1 MSRVMRKVLLLMAVL
16 SLLLTGCDHLDDGD
30 GGQINDVLLGEW
42 AFSYSIRSDEDPGF
56 EFDYK
61 TVVFNA
67 DKTCSLL
74 FVDGYE
80 LQLDD
85 EGQPLVDVAG
95 DEILVPRMGEL
106 HGTYVASAT
115 MIRIVSYDIGNE
127 ERVMLWRVVSLSPR
141 QVVAEYDFTLDGVS
155 MTAVVTLDK
164 Q

>member
-1 MSRVMRKVLLLMAVL
+1 
-16 SLLLTGCDHLDDGD
+16 
-30 GGQINDVLLGEW
+30 
-42 AFSYSIRSDEDPGF
+42 
-56 EFDYK
+56 
-61 TVVFNA
+61 
-67 DKTCSLL
+67 
-74 FVDGYE
+74 
-80 LQLDD
+80 
-85 EGQPLVDVAG
+85 
-95 DEILVPRMGEL
+95 MGEL